1 MRRVAA
7 LRAESMV
14 YRRLPRRAF
23 KPTTAKVD
31 LFGLLPSELRKEI
44 VDKVR
49 KDRLGNETVPGHV
62 ACAQLRGTCKE
73 LRDDTN
79 ALPSAFDGE
88 WYYTEY
94 QPSVGDGTCTAI
106 TAFQGGKRFSPR
118 EDDPYVITK
127 RQLYLVRKPSTGAL
141 KAIAT
146 WDINGTHTGIK
157 MRYFTLSLRGLA
169 EMLSSHNAEFD
180 KRLRHF
186 DEVTSGKEMRVPAAE
201 AITSLE
207 RQSVDGS
214 HFHPVGFGGG
224 VSATVYNAIDS
235 HVFTAYKVD
244 RVDPSS
250 GTGAVK
256 HVLSPTI
263 LMKTSMYG
271 HAPFYTIE
279 VPVALDDG
287 LPGEPVNVYRTVADQ
302 ERGTL
307 SPLSVV
313 FGYYEDPHVAECRH
327 MGRYEPIA
335 KTWLTSLYRVPAGLD
350 QPTKSAPAFGLRERA
365 HRALFSVEESVVPTT
380 EHDAGGQIVVRR
392 CRTPEEEAEHQR
404 RTAFF
409 KKGGP
414 VAAAVARPRA
424 SAEDARAKMK
434 PLIAEDNVTFKSGRL
449 FAHTQDWDSREAEAN
464 GEVDDQYAT
473 ARAEGESAGEATE
486 DEEDKEYVPKKRA
499 RGAAPAPKA
508 PMNKA
513 HLAALRRLIAVS
525 DDDDD
530 DPAEESF
537 QARGERLLGG
547 LLEF

>member
-1 MRRVAA
+1 MPNRRQS
-7 LRAESMV
+7 RH
-14 YRRLPRRAF
+14 AF
-23 KPTTAKVD
+23 KPTTAKGN
-31 LFGLLPSELRKEI
+31 LFGLLPPELRKEI
-44 VDKVR
+44 IDKVR

-62 ACAQLRGTCKE
+62 AGAQLRGTCKE
-73 LRDDTN
+73 MRDDSD
-79 ALPSAFDGE
+79 ALPSEFDGE
-88 WYYTEY
+88 WYCTEY
-94 QPSVGDGTCTAI
+94 QPNVGDGILTAI
-106 TAFQGGKRFSPR
+106 SAFKGGKRFSPR
-118 EDDPYVITK
+118 QKDAREPNMRT

-146 WDINGTHTGIK
+146 WDINGTHQSMK

-180 KRLRHF
+180 KRLNKF
-186 DEVTSGKEMRVPAAE
+186 DEVTSGKEMRVPATEVA
-201 AITSLE
+201 ASLE
-207 RQSVDGS
+207 RQSIDGS
-214 HFHPVGFGGG
+214 HLVAMGFGGG
-224 VSATVYNAIDS
+224 GCAINYRSIDS
-235 HVFTAYKVD
+235 NVFTAYKVD
-244 RVDPSS
+244 RVDPPS

-271 HAPFYTIE
+271 HHPQVMIE
-279 VPVALDDG
+279 VPVDLDEGAPD
-287 LPGEPVNVYRTVADQ
+287 EPLNVYRTVADQ
-302 ERGTL
+302 KRGTL

-313 FGYYEDPHVAECRH
+313 FGYYDDPHVAECRH
-327 MGRYEPIA
+327 MGHHEPIA

-350 QPTKSAPAFGLRERA
+350 QPTESDPSRGLRERGN
-365 HRALFSVEESVVPTT
+365 RALLSVEEWEMPT
-380 EHDAGGQIVVRR
+380 EHDAGGGQLVVHRS
-392 CRTPEEEAEHQR
+392 RTPEEEAEHER
-404 RTAFF
+404 RVAFF

-434 PLIAEDNVTFKSGRL
+434 PLIAADNVTFKSGRL
-449 FAHTQDWDSREAEAN
+449 FAHTQPWDSREAEAN

-486 DEEDKEYVPKKRA
+486 DEEDTEYVPKKRP
-499 RGAAPAPKA
+499 RGAAPEPKA

-530 DPAEESF
+530 DPPVAEESF
-537 QARGERLLGG
+537 RDKGKRLLGG
-547 LLEF
+547 FLEF